1 MINFIRHDYVLVV
14 VLLLAGLGL
23 NIFLTAY
30 TTFWIDESMVV
41 NLSYESNSRIIS
53 ELLTKEAH
61 PPVYYFLIKV
71 TRIIFGDR
79 ELYFRLLSSLFF
91 ILTGFYI
98 YLFGREIGGRPSGLI
113 ALVLWSSNYFLLF
126 YSKQARPYSLLAF
139 LSIASA
145 YYLGVLLKNYRTKY
159 AVYYIIIT
167 VLGLYTNYWFI
178 LLVLAQFIVLF
189 IIKEKNIKVW
199 SALIGA
205 GLLFMPWAI
214 IYLLKFNNYGIG
226 QWIDRPGLASIGESF
241 GYFGWGQWLI
251 IIPGIIGGVIGAI
264 INNNLDFKKLW
275 LLIIYFL
282 ITIGLAFS
290 VSQFV
295 PIYTPGRREIVLAP
309 IFIITLAYL
318 FSRIESRKWQI
329 GISTLL
335 VLFTFQAISDFNVQA
350 KEWQSS
356 DLSVIKEIKNEIK
369 SGDYIILY
377 GLTNTNY
384 NYYSRRLGM
393 NNDRIYFPA
402 GMEFNQNSLGPIQEI
417 SSDPD
422 KLKTDIQML
431 KEKINGVEHANF
443 FVLITD
449 DAASAALVT
458 SLDGNLKKIK
468 EIIPQV
474 PHMPTWINRV
484 MVYEK

>member
-1 MINFIRHDYVLVV
+1 MMNFIKHEYILVVILVLV
-14 VLLLAGLGL
+14 GLGL

-61 PPVYYFLIKV
+61 PPIYYFLIKII
-71 TRIIFGDR
+71 RIIFGDR
-79 ELYFRLLSSLFF
+79 EPYFRLLSSLFF
-91 ILTGFYI
+91 VLTGFYI
-98 YLFGREIGGRPSGLI
+98 YLFGREIGGRPSGLV

-145 YYLGVLLKNYRTKY
+145 YYLGLLLKNYRTKY
-159 AVYYIIIT
+159 VVYYVIIT

-178 LLVLAQFIVLF
+178 LLLLAQLIVLF
-189 IIKEKNIKVW
+189 IMKEKNIKVW

-205 GLLFMPWAI
+205 GLLFMPWAV
-214 IYLLKFNNYGIG
+214 IYLLKFNNYGMG
-226 QWIDRPGLASIGESF
+226 QWIEKPGPASIWESL

-251 IIPGIIGGVIGAI
+251 IIPCLVGGIIGAI
-264 INNNLDFKKLW
+264 VNNNLNFKKLW
-275 LLIIYFL
+275 ILIIYFL

-295 PIYTPGRREIVLAP
+295 PIYTPGRREIVLVP
-309 IFIITLAYL
+309 IFIIALAYL
-318 FSRIESRKWQI
+318 FSRIENRKWQI
-329 GISTLL
+329 GLSTLL
-335 VLFTFQAISDFNVQA
+335 ILFTFQTILNFNAQA
-350 KEWQSS
+350 QEWRSS

-369 SGDYIILY
+369 NGDYIILY

-393 NNDRIYFPA
+393 NNDKIYFPA
-402 GMEFNQNSLGPIQEI
+402 DMEFNQNSLGPVQEI
-417 SSDPD
+417 SLDSD
-422 KLKTDIQML
+422 KLKTNIQIL
-431 KEKINGVEHANF
+431 KEKIDGVEHANF
-443 FVLITD
+443 FVLITNNN
-449 DAASAALVT
+449 ASAALIA
-458 SLDGNLKKIK
+458 SLGGKLKKIK
-468 EIIPQV
+468 EIIPQK
-474 PHMPTWINRV
+474 PHMPTWIDRV
-484 MVYEK
+484 VVYGK